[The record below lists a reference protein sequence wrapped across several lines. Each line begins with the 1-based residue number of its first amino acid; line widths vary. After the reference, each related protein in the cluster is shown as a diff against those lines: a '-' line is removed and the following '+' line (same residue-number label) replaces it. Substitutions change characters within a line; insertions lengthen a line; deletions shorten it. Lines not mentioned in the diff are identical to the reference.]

1 MAREQMR
8 ALQEKQP
15 LALKTQQSQSEMLMR
30 QLQSQMEAEMKMK
43 TELARHQMQ
52 ILAELQPTSAGSLN
66 LEEMIQKFTGSAN
79 ANQNGNNAAV
89 RKSSDQMEEV
99 YRKREE
105 RLKTAHA
112 DEIEVIKITV

>member
-1 MAREQMR
+1 MR
-8 ALQEKQP
+8 ALQEKQS
-15 LALKTQQSQSEMLMR
+15 LALQTQQSQSEMLMR

-66 LEEMIQKFTGSAN
+66 LEEMVQKFTGSAN
-79 ANQNGNNAAV
+79 ANQNGNNAV
-89 RKSSDQMEEV
+89 RKSSDQMEEM

-105 RLKTAHA
+105 RLKTAHS
-112 DEIEVIKITV
+112 DEIEVIF